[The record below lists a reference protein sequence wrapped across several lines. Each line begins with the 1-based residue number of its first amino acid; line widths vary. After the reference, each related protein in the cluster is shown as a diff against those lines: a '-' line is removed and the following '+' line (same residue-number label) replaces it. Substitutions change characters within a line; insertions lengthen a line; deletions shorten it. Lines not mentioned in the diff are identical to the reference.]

1 MMNRRDFLRAAG
13 LLALAPTGCSRQ
25 EPPGLNTESMA
36 PAQAAPGGLV
46 LNDIH
51 SQLNST
57 RVATVAPIQSLDE
70 LVSQV
75 HKAAKEDKAIS
86 VAGGRHSMGG
96 QQFGTGTVHL
106 DTRPMK
112 RVLGFDSTTGIIEVE
127 AGIQWPDL
135 IDWYLSEQKDGPNN
149 WGIAQKQT
157 GADRLALGG
166 ALSAN
171 AHGRGLTLKPI
182 IGDVES
188 FTLVNAKAEV
198 QTCSRSEN
206 PELFRLAIGG
216 YGLFGVIYSVR
227 LRLKKRQKLERVVEV
242 RSAEGIAQAFQQ
254 RINDGFL
261 YGDFQFETDET
272 SQTFLTRGV
281 FPCYRPVAFETPVP
295 GNQKELGYEDWVNFL
310 HSAHADKAEAFR
322 RYASYYTSTSGQIYW
337 ADTQQL
343 SIYPD
348 YYHRDLDERLGAKV
362 PGTEMI
368 TEVYVPRSELDGFL
382 MEAARVLRQMK
393 ANVIYGTVRLIERD
407 DESFLAWAK
416 KPYACIV
423 MNLHVEHDPG
433 GIEHAKRCFRMLI
446 DLGRG
451 RGGNYFLT
459 YHKWATKEQVL
470 DCYPQFPEFLAL
482 KRKYDPKERFQSDWY
497 RHHRKMLS

>member
-1 MMNRRDFLRAAG
+1 MMNRRDFLRTAG
-13 LLALAPTGCSRQ
+13 LLSLVPAGSSCRQ
-25 EPPGLNTESMA
+25 PPEGT
-36 PAQAAPGGLV
+36 PRGIV

-51 SQLNST
+51 SQLNPT
-57 RVATVAPIQSLDE
+57 RVATVAPVQSLDE
-70 LVSQV
+70 LVRLV
-75 HKAAKEDKAIS
+75 HEAANEDRAIS

-112 RVLGFDSTTGIIEVE
+112 RVLGLDSKTGIIEVE
-127 AGIQWPDL
+127 AGIQWPEL
-135 IDWYLSEQKDGPNN
+135 VEWYLAEQKDDSNA

-157 GADRLALGG
+157 GADRLAIGG

-171 AHGRGLTLKPI
+171 AHGRGLTLKPL

-188 FTLVNAKAEV
+188 FTLVDAESEV

-206 PELFRLAIGG
+206 SELFGLAIGG
-216 YGLFGVIYSVR
+216 YGLFGIIYSVR

-254 RINDGFL
+254 RIDDGFL

-272 SQTFLTRGV
+272 SETFLTRGV
-281 FPCYRPVAFETPVP
+281 FPCYRPVASDTAVP
-295 GNQKELGYEDWVNFL
+295 DDQRELAYEDWVNFL
-310 HSAHADKAEAFR
+310 HLAHADKAEAFR
-322 RYASYYTSTSGQIYW
+322 NYAAYYTSTSGQTYW

-348 YYHRDLDERLGAKV
+348 NYHRDVDQRMGAQV
-362 PGTEMI
+362 PGSEMLTEI
-368 TEVYVPRSELDGFL
+368 YVPRNELDDFL
-382 MEAARVLRQMK
+382 AEAAGVLREMNG
-393 ANVIYGTVRLIERD
+393 NVIYGTVRLIERD

-416 KPYACIV
+416 QSYACIV
-423 MNLHVEHDPG
+423 MNLHVEHDPE
-433 GIEHAKRCFRMLI
+433 GIEHATRCFRTLI
-446 DLGRG
+446 DLARR
-451 RGGNYFLT
+451 RGGNFFLT

-482 KRKYDPKERFQSDWY
+482 KRKYDPNERFQSDWY
-497 RHHRKMLS
+497 RHHRELLS